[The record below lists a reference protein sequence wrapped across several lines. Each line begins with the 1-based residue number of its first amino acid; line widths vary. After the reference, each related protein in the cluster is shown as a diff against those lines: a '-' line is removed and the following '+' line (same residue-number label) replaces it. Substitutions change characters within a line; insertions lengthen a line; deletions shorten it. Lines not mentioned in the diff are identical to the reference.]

1 MKFLELRY
9 DVIKLSDILT
19 SMLNVSARS
28 DLICKTSCHEH
39 GLVANKN
46 ASPFPV
52 QQQFA
57 SVMKHK
63 DVIGPANG
71 QGCSFSG
78 NILFI
83 SSLSDSKHIKMQ

>member
-28 DLICKTSCHEH
+28 DLICKTSYHEH

-63 DVIGPANG
+63 DVTGPAIV
-71 QGCSFSG
+71 QGCVF
-78 NILFI
+78 FW
-83 SSLSDSKHIKMQ
+83 

>member
-1 MKFLELRY
+1 
-9 DVIKLSDILT
+9 
-19 SMLNVSARS
+19 MLNVSAHS

-63 DVIGPANG
+63 GVIGPGIG
-71 QGCSFSG
+71 QGCGFFSG

-83 SSLSDSKHIKMQ
+83 PSSSDSKLLKCSNK